1 MVKAAQFLFILAL
14 PVAVVLGGLVAF
26 FAVGAFFEALE
37 EPAELRRRIEG
48 AFRKPVRPAQPVGP
62 DHYYHEY
69 WKDPGAKPQAS

>member
-69 WKDPGAKPQAS
+69 WKDPGAIPQAS